1 MPWLSPVVFL
11 VAYVGVHAAL
21 LGGIVVPR
29 VSADWMPAVAL
40 AGMVLGLSAWRWRG
54 PAWGLWALRGA
65 VLVAVGLACA
75 SGKIRHGWAPGEGV
89 PIMAGFVVHSLA
101 VWRLVERIADRER
114 GAVPPTIMAFYA
126 LSVGQVT
133 ALAYYSLKVSQMPT
147 VMAACMGSAAVVG
160 LLRPGLSLSRGG
172 MDVPVLVTQAAL
184 FQGWLY
190 SSGEGG
196 RWFPLVLLGI
206 PLSAVLAGMVPARG
220 WKGAAARIVASGLV
234 AGAAVGLAIALR
246 PASDY

>member
-1 MPWLSPVVFL
+1 M
-11 VAYVGVHAAL
+11 HAAL

-40 AGMVLGLSAWRWRG
+40 AGFAAGLASWRWGG
-54 PAWGLWALRGA
+54 PAWGLWALRSA
-65 VLVAVGLACA
+65 VVAAVGLACA
-75 SGKIRHGWAPGEGV
+75 SGKIRQGWSATEAV
-89 PIMAGFVVHSLA
+89 PILGGFLLHSLA
-101 VWRLVERIADRER
+101 AWWLVERIADRER

-126 LSVGQVT
+126 LSAGQVT

-147 VMAACMGSAAVVG
+147 AMAACMGAAAVVG
-160 LLRPGLSLSRGG
+160 LLRPGLSLARGG
-172 MDVPVLVTQAAL
+172 LDVPVLVTQAAL

-196 RWFPLVLLGI
+196 RWFPLALLGI
-206 PLSAVLAGMVPARG
+206 PLSAVPAGMVPARG
-220 WKGAAARIVASGLV
+220 WRGAAVRVAASGLV
-234 AGAAVGLAIALR
+234 AGATVGLAIALR